1 MSEIKWIKLATNIFD
16 NRKIRQIETLPDG
29 DSIVVIWVKLLCLAG
44 TINDYGLIYLTKEVP
59 YTDQMLASQFNRPLP
74 TVQLALQ
81 TFQQFGMIEIVDNVL
96 MISNWEKYQN
106 LEGMEKIREQTR
118 KRVRNYRDKQK
129 LLGNA
134 TCNVTV
140 TQGNAIDIDK
150 EEDKDIDKEE
160 DIRNI
165 YKRESIERKPT
176 LEEVKNYI
184 KENNLNVN
192 AQYWYDYYESNGW
205 LVGKNPMQDW
215 KACVRRWNKT
225 EKTNLKRYVEEE
237 QEYKSDR
244 KPLTPEQQ
252 EYLEKRRKHE

>member
-1 MSEIKWIKLATNIFD
+1 MSEIKWIKLATNIFG

-29 DSIVVIWVKLLCLAG
+29 DSIIVIWVKLLCLAG

-59 YTDQMLASQFNRPLP
+59 YTDEMLATQFNKPLA
-74 TVQLALQ
+74 TVKLALNV
-81 TFQQFGMIEIVDNVL
+81 FIKYGMIEVTDDIL
-96 MISNWEKYQN
+96 HISNWEEYQN
-106 LEGMEKIREQTR
+106 IEGMEKIREQTR
-118 KRVRNYRDKQK
+118 KRVQNYRDKQK

-150 EEDKDIDKEE
+150 DKEE

-225 EKTNLKRYVEEE
+225 EKANGRRYAEEE